1 MVGIVL
7 IHSVTHS
14 SLRNSGEGEIVL
26 VNVELAPPSHKI
38 FCLLILHFTLGHW
51 PKWFFGVSPAVALK
65 TSVDAVFHHG
75 DELLVAQEA
84 VPVVVKYLE
93 NCKKSS

>member
-1 MVGIVL
+1 M
-7 IHSVTHS
+7 
-14 SLRNSGEGEIVL
+14 
-26 VNVELAPPSHKI
+26 
-38 FCLLILHFTLGHW
+38 
-51 PKWFFGVSPAVALK
+51 FFGVSPAVALK

-93 NCKKSS
+93 NCKKSSESFVCVFVVIWSMRDDLQ